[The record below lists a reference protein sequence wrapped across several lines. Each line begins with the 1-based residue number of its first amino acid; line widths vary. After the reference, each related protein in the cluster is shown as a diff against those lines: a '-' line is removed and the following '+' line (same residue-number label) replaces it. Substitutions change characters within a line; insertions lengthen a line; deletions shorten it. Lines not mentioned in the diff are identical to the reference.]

1 MNTNFQMLREL
12 LEQYHPQE
20 RGFILDDEM
29 ELIENILHLKE
40 MDILALRNLRDF
52 TVLFLNREAKENEIT
67 ENIIENLD
75 KMSAIAFVI
84 DMKITQKGREV

>member
-20 RGFILDDEM
+20 RGFILDDEI

-52 TVLFLNREAKENEIT
+52 MVLFLSREAKENEIT

-75 KMSAIAFVI
+75 KMSAITFVI
-84 DMKITQKGREV
+84 DMKITQKGGEV

>member
-12 LEQYHPQE
+12 LEQYHPQK

-40 MDILALRNLRDF
+40 MNIFALRNLRDF
-52 TVLFLNREAKENEIT
+52 TVLFLSREAKENET
-67 ENIIENLD
+67 IENLD
-75 KMSAIAFVI
+75 KMSAITYVI
-84 DMKITQKGREV
+84 DTEILEKGGEV

>member
-40 MDILALRNLRDF
+40 MNILALRNLRDF
-52 TVLFLNREAKENEIT
+52 TVLFLSREAKENETT

-75 KMSAIAFVI
+75 KMSAITYVI
-84 DMKITQKGREV
+84 DMKITQKGGEV

>member
-40 MDILALRNLRDF
+40 MNILALRNLRDF
-52 TVLFLNREAKENEIT
+52 TVLFLSREAKENETT

-75 KMSAIAFVI
+75 KMSAITYVI
-84 DMKITQKGREV
+84 DTEILEKGGEV

>member
-12 LEQYHPQE
+12 LEQYHSQK

-52 TVLFLNREAKENEIT
+52 TVLFLSREAKENEIT

-75 KMSAIAFVI
+75 KMSAITYVI
-84 DMKITQKGREV
+84 DMKITQKGGEV

>member
-12 LEQYHPQE
+12 LEQYHPQK

-40 MDILALRNLRDF
+40 MNILALRNLRDF
-52 TVLFLNREAKENEIT
+52 TVLFLSREAKENETT

-75 KMSAIAFVI
+75 KMSAITYVI
-84 DMKITQKGREV
+84 DMEITQKGGEV

>member
-40 MDILALRNLRDF
+40 MNILALRNLRDF
-52 TVLFLNREAKENEIT
+52 TVLFLSRETKENEIT

-75 KMSAIAFVI
+75 KMSAITYVI
-84 DMKITQKGREV
+84 DMKITQKGGEV

>member
-12 LEQYHPQE
+12 LEQYHPQK
-20 RGFILDDEM
+20 RGFILDDAI

-40 MDILALRNLRDF
+40 MNILALRNLRDF
-52 TVLFLNREAKENEIT
+52 TVLFLSREAKENEIT

-75 KMSAIAFVI
+75 KMSAITYVI
-84 DMKITQKGREV
+84 DMEIIQKGGEA

>member
-12 LEQYHPQE
+12 LEQYHPQK

-40 MDILALRNLRDF
+40 MDIIALKNLRDF
-52 TVLFLNREAKENEIT
+52 TVLFLSREAKENET
-67 ENIIENLD
+67 IENLD
-75 KMSAIAFVI
+75 KMSAITFVI
-84 DMKITQKGREV
+84 DMKITQKGGEV

>member
-40 MDILALRNLRDF
+40 MNVLALRNLRDF
-52 TVLFLNREAKENEIT
+52 MVLFLSREAKENET
-67 ENIIENLD
+67 AENIIENWD
-75 KMSAIAFVI
+75 KMSAITYVI
-84 DMKITQKGREV
+84 DMEIIQKGGEV

>member
-40 MDILALRNLRDF
+40 MNILALRNLRDF
-52 TVLFLNREAKENEIT
+52 TVLFLSREAKENETI

-75 KMSAIAFVI
+75 KMSAITFVI
-84 DMKITQKGREV
+84 DMKITQKGGEV

>member
-12 LEQYHPQE
+12 LEQYYPKK
-20 RGFILDDEM
+20 RGFILDDEI

-52 TVLFLNREAKENEIT
+52 TVLFLSREEKENETT

-75 KMSAIAFVI
+75 KMSAITYVI
-84 DMKITQKGREV
+84 DMKITQKGGEV

>member
-1 MNTNFQMLREL
+1 MNTNFQMVREL
-12 LEQYHPQE
+12 LEQYHPQK

-52 TVLFLNREAKENEIT
+52 MVLFLSREAKENEIT

-75 KMSAIAFVI
+75 KMSAITFVI
-84 DMKITQKGREV
+84 DMKITQKGGEV

>member
-20 RGFILDDEM
+20 RGVISAE
-29 ELIENILHLKE
+29 EKKLIKNTLHLAE
-40 MDILALRNLRDF
+40 MNILALRNLRDF
-52 TVLFLNREAKENEIT
+52 TVLFLSREAKENETT

-75 KMSAIAFVI
+75 KMSAITFVI
-84 DMKITQKGREV
+84 DMKITQKGGEV